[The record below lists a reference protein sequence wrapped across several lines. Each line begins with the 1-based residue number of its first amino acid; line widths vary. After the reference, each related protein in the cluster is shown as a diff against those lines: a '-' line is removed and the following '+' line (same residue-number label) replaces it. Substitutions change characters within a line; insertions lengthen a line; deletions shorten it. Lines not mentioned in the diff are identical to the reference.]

1 MATKWV
7 HYPLQSRAIG
17 IHTDQMP
24 TEDEG
29 KANIKVVL
37 H

>member
-17 IHTDQMP
+17 IRADQMP
-24 TEDEG
+24 IADEG
-29 KANIKVVL
+29 KANVKVVL